1 MVGVPLFGG
10 FTSKL
15 LLAQSASDNGYAFLV
30 ALALSS
36 FLNAIYYLP
45 VLFKIYSASEDTDE
59 EYLEN
64 DNYKASYSTAIIAF
78 AIINVVLGLGGIYVM
93 HLLNQGV
100 QLL

>member
-15 LLAQSASDNGYAFLV
+15 LLAMSASETGYAFLV

-45 VLFKIYSASEDTDE
+45 VLFKIYSKSEETDE
-59 EYLEN
+59 DYLEN
-64 DNYKASYSTAIIAF
+64 DNYKTSYTTAIVVF
-78 AIINVVLGLGGIYVM
+78 TVVNVVLGLGGIYVM